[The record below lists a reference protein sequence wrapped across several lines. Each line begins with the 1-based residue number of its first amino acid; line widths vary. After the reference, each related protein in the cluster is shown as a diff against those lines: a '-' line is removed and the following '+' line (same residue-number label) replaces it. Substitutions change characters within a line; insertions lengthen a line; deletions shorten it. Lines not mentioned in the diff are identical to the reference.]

1 MFDHISILRHR
12 GNHITQITREYRC
25 APLISD
31 TNLETQKILRTVGTT
46 GYTAPEVY
54 SSSGYG
60 FAVDYFSIGVLIYVM
75 LTCENLD
82 EAAKGSIQNK
92 RIEEIVQEK
101 LNHVSEDARDI
112 IRHLL
117 DANPE
122 ERISV
127 FEKTA
132 IGWDDNNGDEL
143 GQNDKKFRYATR
155 MGNLLLRQPWF
166 VNKYE

>member
-1 MFDHISILRHR
+1 
-12 GNHITQITREYRC
+12 
-25 APLISD
+25 
-31 TNLETQKILRTVGTT
+31 
-46 GYTAPEVY
+46 
-54 SSSGYG
+54 
-60 FAVDYFSIGVLIYVM
+60 M

>member
-1 MFDHISILRHR
+1 MSHAVATTL
-12 GNHITQITREYRC
+12 
-25 APLISD
+25 
-31 TNLETQKILRTVGTT
+31 VGTV

-82 EAAKGSIQNK
+82 EAAKGSMKNT
-92 RIEEIVQEK
+92 RIEEIVREK
-101 LNHVSEDARDI
+101 LNHVSEDARNI

-127 FEKTA
+127 FEETA
-132 IGWDDNNGDEL
+132 IGWKEDSKNNDDDDDD
-143 GQNDKKFRYATR
+143 DKKFRYATR
-155 MGNLLLRQPWF
+155 MGNLLLHQPWF
-166 VNKYE
+166 VRK